1 MNRTKWLIKQI
12 KKHDYKI
19 GAELGVQVG
28 RNLFEIKE
36 AFPDELILYG
46 IDIWSNKKVRF
57 DGTTDLTNI
66 KPNNAW
72 GTVNNK
78 RNRLENP
85 DQVILIRALTSKAY
99 KQFEDESLDFI
110 FIDASHQ
117 YDEIYLDIK
126 LWEPKVRKGG
136 LISGHDINMHGVA
149 KAVNELLPGW
159 QKAGSDNVWFKMKV

>member
-1 MNRTKWLIKQI
+1 
-12 KKHDYKI
+12 
-19 GAELGVQVG
+19 
-28 RNLFEIKE
+28 
-36 AFPDELILYG
+36 
-46 IDIWSNKKVRF
+46 
-57 DGTTDLTNI
+57 
-66 KPNNAW
+66 
-72 GTVNNK
+72 
-78 RNRLENP
+78 NP

-136 LISGHDINMHGVA
+136 LICGHDINMHGVA
-149 KAVNELLPGW
+149 KAVNELIPGW